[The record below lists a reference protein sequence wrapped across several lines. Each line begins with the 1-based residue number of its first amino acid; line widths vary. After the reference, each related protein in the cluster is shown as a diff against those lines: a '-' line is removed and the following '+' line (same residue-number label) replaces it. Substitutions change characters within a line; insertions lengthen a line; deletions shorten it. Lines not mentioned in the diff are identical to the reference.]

1 MYHHRKT
8 FVHIIFYTLF
18 SSYIQL
24 KTDILNEA
32 ILGISPSASDSTNR
46 SANEASSASDD
57 SLAQTTNAND
67 IMLDDLLKSIGND
80 TADDTYADDDQEEN
94 AAKSHCENELY
105 QLLLGNEF
113 KMNMQYIE
121 SKVYNCPLSW
131 WKSSAH

>member
-1 MYHHRKT
+1 MYHHCKAL
-8 FVHIIFYTLF
+8 FHIISPTLF

-24 KTDILNEA
+24 KTNILNKA

-57 SLAQTTNAND
+57 NLAQTTNAND
-67 IMLDDLLKSIGND
+67 IMLNDLLKSIGND

-94 AAKSHCENELY
+94 AAKSQCENELY

-113 KMNMQYIE
+113 RIKN
-121 SKVYNCPLSW
+121 
-131 WKSSAH
+131 ARH